1 LKIKTVPTLLK
12 SSLHIGEQDHP
23 KPKDGSDSQTNVSNV
38 YEHVFTHNSASS
50 SSVAVAPITA
60 KEGKN
65 PLVNVAFSLMILK

>member
-1 LKIKTVPTLLK
+1 MVPTLLK
-12 SSLHIGEQDHP
+12 SYLHIGEQGHP
-23 KPKDGSDSQTNVSNV
+23 KPKDGSDSQTDVSNV

-50 SSVAVAPITA
+50 SSVPVAPIIE